1 MSAMPDVDPALTAA
15 LGYAARGWRVLPIKP
30 GTKRPPMQAWQDH
43 ATTDPEII
51 TGWWTGLY
59 KGYGV
64 GIATGKESGVWGLD
78 IDEWEVL
85 VDLEKANTPLPRTF
99 TVTTGSGGS
108 HYYFAYPT
116 DMEITNANQLPRGID
131 VRGEGGQLVA
141 PPTTHPDT
149 GQVYMQEH
157 SSPSTIAQAPAWLLE
172 LVKPPERPEVAD
184 RPTTPSPDA
193 GHRPGDIWAA
203 QTSWADI
210 LGPDGWT
217 FKYAARD
224 NGGDMWTR
232 PGKEPRQGVSA
243 SVGHKG
249 SDVLKVFTSSIEGM
263 GLAEGE
269 TYTKI
274 GYLAA
279 TRHSGDHSAA
289 AAWLA
294 SQGHREDERQVIA
307 DMIGDF
313 PEQAPMIELPPLQ
326 LDKDGD
332 DDWSPISLAD
342 IARAIE
348 SGERQ
353 REEPSILLVDD
364 HMALLYRA
372 RVHSLFGTP
381 GGGKTWVALH
391 AITEQLKAGESCLF
405 IDWEDSADGTV
416 ERLLAL
422 GCTPEEIGRL
432 VYFSAATALPA
443 DLDRILKHADGITLA
458 VLDSAGE
465 AMGAAGIDPNADG
478 PVAAW
483 MARVKSLAIQGS
495 KPAVLLLD
503 HIPKDKEAP
512 SGFAI
517 GSQRKLAAITGASYR
532 LETIV
537 EPARGKPGKLRLIV
551 AKDRLGHRA
560 KGSTAAEVHME
571 PSGED
576 SLTIRLGVTEAQAA
590 TERGETFR
598 PTVLMERVSRFVE
611 DYPECSTRTIRDEIK
626 GKGEAVKQAIEV
638 LVAEG
643 YITTSPGPRRSIKH
657 VSIRPFT
664 ETSDLVDNPPVQGE
678 TSSGS
683 PLVPTGSRVVPE
695 PLDST
700 TPAVVEWFPESE
712 PPTGGGPGNHSDDQP
727 GPVDTQSH
735 WFPPSSGSQQNTS
748 NDTPT
753 RRPLI

>member
-1 MSAMPDVDPALTAA
+1 MSAVPDIDPALTAA
-15 LGYAARGWRVLPIKP
+15 LEYAARGWRVVPIKA
-30 GTKRPPMQAWQDH
+30 GGKHPPMKAWQDN
-43 ATTDPEII
+43 ATNDPDTIRAL
-51 TGWWTGLY
+51 WRGLY
-59 KGYGV
+59 RGCGV
-64 GIATGKESGVWGLD
+64 GVATGASSGVWVLD
-78 IDEWEVL
+78 VDDWDVL
-85 VDLEKANTPLPRTF
+85 VALESEHGPIPPTY
-99 TVTTGSGGS
+99 TVVTGSGGI
-108 HYYFAYPT
+108 HHYFAMPANGQT
-116 DMEITNANQLPRGID
+116 ITNANQLPTGID
-131 VRGEGGQLVA
+131 VRGDGGQVVA
-141 PPTTHPDT
+141 PPTVHPNGT
-149 GQVYMQEH
+149 PYAQEH
-157 SSPSTIAQAPAWLLE
+157 SSPDTFAQAPAWLLE

-184 RPTTPSPDA
+184 RPTTPPPDA

-203 QTSWADI
+203 QTPWADI

-217 FKYAARD
+217 FTYTAD

-249 SDVLKVFTSSIEGM
+249 SDVLKVFTSSLEHL

-372 RVHSLFGTP
+372 RAHSLFGTP

-576 SLTIRLGVTEAQAA
+576 SLTIRLGVSEAQAA

-712 PPTGGGPGNHSDDQP
+712 PPTGGVPGNHSDDQP

>member
-313 PEQAPMIELPPLQ
+313 PEQAPMIELPPRSWITPFSRTGPA
-326 LDKDGD
+326 KPSF
-332 DDWSPISLAD
+332 SPWNQSETTGPAMVRMAFSHVVSAPALRTSAIGFSDVPFTRSL
-342 IARAIE
+342 R
-348 SGERQ
+348 
-353 REEPSILLVDD
+353 
-364 HMALLYRA
+364 
-372 RVHSLFGTP
+372 
-381 GGGKTWVALH
+381 
-391 AITEQLKAGESCLF
+391 ITERRFRSKVPRGS
-405 IDWEDSADGTV
+405 S
-416 ERLLAL
+416 
-422 GCTPEEIGRL
+422 
-432 VYFSAATALPA
+432 FS
-443 DLDRILKHADGITLA
+443 
-458 VLDSAGE
+458 
-465 AMGAAGIDPNADG
+465 
-478 PVAAW
+478 
-483 MARVKSLAIQGS
+483 
-495 KPAVLLLD
+495 
-503 HIPKDKEAP
+503 
-512 SGFAI
+512 SGFRMKRLPSAQVSWI
-517 GSQRKLAAITGASYR
+517 TFSGSSKC
-532 LETIV
+532 LE
-537 EPARGKPGKLRLIV
+537 
-551 AKDRLGHRA
+551 
-560 KGSTAAEVHME
+560 
-571 PSGED
+571 
-576 SLTIRLGVTEAQAA
+576 
-590 TERGETFR
+590 
-598 PTVLMERVSRFVE
+598 LMMRSA
-611 DYPECSTRTIRDEIK
+611 CI
-626 GKGEAVKQAIEV
+626 
-638 LVAEG
+638 
-643 YITTSPGPRRSIKH
+643 PGP
-657 VSIRPFT
+657 
-664 ETSDLVDNPPVQGE
+664 NM
-678 TSSGS
+678 
-683 PLVPTGSRVVPE
+683 PT
-695 PLDST
+695 
-700 TPAVVEWFPESE
+700 
-712 PPTGGGPGNHSDDQP
+712 
-727 GPVDTQSH
+727 
-735 WFPPSSGSQQNTS
+735 
-748 NDTPT
+748 
-753 RRPLI
+753 